1 MVTVTDPEVYRTL
14 GEKVVKT
21 LAIPGQ
27 AGKQI
32 KVESWG
38 ISLANKTKGVKTT
51 ATTYMKYSD
60 KKFAV
65 AGWGADDTDYT
76 SSTYDKYSYSGDTGK
91 DVILQWELKT
101 ENSKSAALMKNASVT
116 YSYVDVGETPVEE
129 APVEKTPTE
138 ANDEYI
144 VVKCKES
151 ETDAVVTKIKEIAPD
166 AGISTLSKYSK

>member
-1 MVTVTDPEVYRTL
+1 MVTVTDPEVYQTL

-21 LAIPGQ
+21 VTIPGQ
-27 AGKQI
+27 TGKQI

-76 SSTYDKYSYSGDTGK
+76 SSTYDKYSYSGDIGK
-91 DVILQWELKT
+91 DVILQWKLKT

-116 YSYVDVGETPVEE
+116 YSYVDVKENPDEETPVED
-129 APVEKTPTE
+129 APTE
-138 ANDEYI
+138 ETEAYI

-151 ETDAVVTKIKEIAPD
+151 ETATVVSKIKEIAPD
-166 AGISTLSKYSK
+166 AGINTLKYSK